1 MKPESWIERWKAGH
15 TGFHLSH
22 TNPWLEKC
30 WPQLAAPAGST
41 VFVPLCGK
49 SLDLLWLRDQGY
61 EVIGVEISQLAVKDF
76 FAENALQPR
85 IEHIKNFERWQCDGI
100 TLLVG
105 DFFDL
110 DSAMLADVASIY
122 DRASLIALPEEMRL
136 RYVEKKRELFAAALP
151 TLLITLEYDQ
161 QQMSGPPFAV
171 DYSEVESLY
180 RSRFRISQVF
190 SEEILDAEPH
200 FRSKGLTSLIEN
212 VYLMKPKEKF
222 AVVSSQ

>member
-1 MKPESWIERWKAGH
+1 MKPESWIDRWKAGH
-15 TGFHLSH
+15 IGFHLSH

-30 WPQLAAPAGST
+30 WPQVAAPAGST

-61 EVIGVEISQLAVKDF
+61 EVIGVEISRLAVKGF
-76 FAENALQPR
+76 FAENALQPQIDH
-85 IEHIKNFERWQCDGI
+85 IENFERWRCDGI

-110 DSAMLADVASIY
+110 TPQMLVDVASVY
-122 DRASLIALPEEMRL
+122 DRASLIALPETMRL
-136 RYVEKKRELFAAALP
+136 EYVEKIAALFAPALP

-171 DYSEVESLY
+171 GSSEVESLY
-180 RSRFRISQVF
+180 RQCFSISQIY
-190 SEEILDAEPH
+190 SEQILDAEPH
-200 FRSKGLTSLIEN
+200 FRSKGLTSLIES
-212 VYLMKPKEKF
+212 VYLLKPS
-222 AVVSSQ
+222 VGSNQ

>member
-1 MKPESWIERWKAGH
+1 MKPESWIERWKAGQ

-30 WPQLAAPAGST
+30 WMQVAAPPGST

-76 FAENALQPR
+76 FAESGLQPQIDH
-85 IEHIKNFERWQCDGI
+85 IENFERWRCDGI

-110 DSAMLADVASIY
+110 DSAMLADVASVY
-122 DRASLIALPEEMRL
+122 DRASLIALPEEMR
-136 RYVEKKRELFAAALP
+136 RKYVEKKRELFAAALP
-151 TLLITLEYDQ
+151 TLLITLEYEQ
-161 QQMSGPPFAV
+161 QQMGGPPFAV

-180 RSRFRISQVF
+180 RQRFRISQIV
-190 SEEILDAEPH
+190 SENILDAEPH

-212 VYLMKPKEKF
+212 VYLLQPK
-222 AVVSSQ
+222 

>member
-1 MKPESWIERWKAGH
+1 MKPESWIDRWKAGQ

-30 WPQLAAPAGST
+30 WTQVEAPAGST

-76 FAENALQPR
+76 FAENALQPQIDH
-85 IEHIKNFERWQCDGI
+85 IENFERWRCDGM

-110 DSAMLADVASIY
+110 DAGILADVASIY
-122 DRASLIALPEEMRL
+122 DRASLIALPEAMRL
-136 RYVEKKRELFAAALP
+136 RYVEKMRELFASALP
-151 TLLITLEYDQ
+151 ALLITLEYDQ

-171 DYSEVESLY
+171 GSAEVESLY
-180 RSRFRISQVF
+180 RQYFSISQIY
-190 SEEILDAEPH
+190 SEQILDAEPH

-212 VYLMKPKEKF
+212 VYLLEPK
-222 AVVSSQ
+222 

>member
-1 MKPESWIERWKAGH
+1 MKTESWIERWKAGQ

-30 WPQLAAPAGST
+30 WPQVGTLAGST

-49 SLDLLWLRDQGY
+49 SVDLLWLRDQGY

-76 FAENALQPR
+76 FAENGLQPQ
-85 IEHIKNFERWQCDGI
+85 IDHIGSFERWQCQGI

-105 DFFDL
+105 DYFEL
-110 DSAMLADVASIY
+110 TPGMLADVASIY
-122 DRASLIALPEEMRL
+122 DRASLIALPAEMRR
-136 RYVEKKRELFAAALP
+136 RYVEKKQELFAAALP
-151 TLLITLEYDQ
+151 TLLITLEYEQ
-161 QQMSGPPFAV
+161 KEMSGPPFAV
-171 DYSEVESLY
+171 DYPEVESLY
-180 RSRFRISQVF
+180 GQWFLISQIC

-212 VYLMKPKEKF
+212 VYLLKPI
-222 AVVSSQ
+222 

>member
-1 MKPESWIERWKAGH
+1 MKPESWIERWKSGQ

-30 WPQLAAPAGST
+30 WPQVDAPAGST

-61 EVIGVEISQLAVKDF
+61 EVVGVEISQLAVKDF
-76 FAENALQPR
+76 FAENALQPQ
-85 IEHIKNFERWQCDGI
+85 IDHLENFERWQCEGI

-110 DSAMLADVASIY
+110 DTRMLADVASVY
-122 DRASLIALPEEMRL
+122 DRASLIALPEAMRL

-161 QQMSGPPFAV
+161 GEMSGPPFAV

-180 RSRFRISQVF
+180 RQRFRISQII

-212 VYLMKPKEKF
+212 VYLLKPKEKF
-222 AVVSSQ
+222 AVGS